1 MSLHTEAV
9 VAMGDAEQL
18 RNRHVMRAAKFVLLS
33 WGDRLGFKTK
43 LPLGP
48 APKPRPHRNF
58 GSVTERQQLF
68 AGSESA
74 RRSTSFDEN
83 N

>member
-1 MSLHTEAV
+1 MNLHAEAV

-18 RNRHVMRAAKFVLLS
+18 RNRTRDASSEIVLLS

-48 APKPRPHRNF
+48 VPKPRPHHNF
-58 GSVTERQQLF
+58 GSLHKGNGYLLKVKGHE
-68 AGSESA
+68 G
-74 RRSTSFDEN
+74 
-83 N
+83 

>member
-9 VAMGDAEQL
+9 VAIGDAEQL
-18 RNRHVMRAAKFVLLS
+18 RNRHEMRAAKFVLLS

-68 AGSESA
+68 AGRESA

>member
-9 VAMGDAEQL
+9 AAMGDAEQL
-18 RNRHVMRAAKFVLLS
+18 RNRHEMRAAKFVLLS

-48 APKPRPHRNF
+48 VPKPRPHHNV
-58 GSVTERQQLF
+58 GLII
-68 AGSESA
+68 
-74 RRSTSFDEN
+74 
-83 N
+83 